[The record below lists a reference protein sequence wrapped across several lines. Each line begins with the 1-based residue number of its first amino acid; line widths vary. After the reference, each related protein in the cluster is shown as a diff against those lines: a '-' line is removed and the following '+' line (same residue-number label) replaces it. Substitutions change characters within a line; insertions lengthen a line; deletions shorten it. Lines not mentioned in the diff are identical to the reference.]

1 MPEARKA
8 ATRKA
13 ATKKAPAK
21 KAPAK
26 RASSNKPSKLF
37 TIGYELAKPDAVI
50 AELKRAKVKL
60 LIDTRAVAA
69 SRKPGFSKRQLAATL
84 DENGIAYL
92 HLQKLGTPD
101 DGRQAAR
108 AGKLEALWKIYA
120 RHLTRPDAIEA
131 MDELITIVKSG
142 QTVCLLCFERDQA
155 CCHRSRIAE
164 IVNERTGAEV
174 VNLVPALI

>member
-1 MPEARKA
+1 MATAKA
-8 ATRKA
+8 KTRRPTA
-13 ATKKAPAK
+13 AKSKSA
-21 KAPAK
+21 
-26 RASSNKPSKLF
+26 SKLF
-37 TIGYELAKPDAVI
+37 TIGYEKSKPDALM

-60 LIDTRAVAA
+60 LVDTRAVAA

-101 DGRQAAR
+101 EGRQAAR
-108 AGKLEALWKIYA
+108 AGKLDTLWRIYA
-120 RHLTRPDAIEA
+120 KHLKTPGAIEA

-142 QTVCLLCFERDQA
+142 QSVCLLCYERDKN

-164 IVNERTGAEV
+164 VVHERTGASV
-174 VNLVPALI
+174 VDLAPQLF

>member
-1 MPEARKA
+1 MAKA
-8 ATRKA
+8 KQATTKQA
-13 ATKKAPAK
+13 TTKKV
-21 KAPAK
+21 
-26 RASSNKPSKLF
+26 RKLF
-37 TIGYELAKPDAVI
+37 TIGYEQAKPDAVM

-60 LIDTRAVAA
+60 LVDTRAVAA
-69 SRKPGFSKRQLAATL
+69 SRKPGFSKRQLAAIL

-108 AGKLEALWKIYA
+108 AGKLDTLWRIYA
-120 RHLTRPDAIEA
+120 RHLTTPDAIEA
-131 MDELITIVKSG
+131 MDELISIVKSG
-142 QTVCLLCFERDQA
+142 ETVCLLCYERDKD

-174 VNLVPALI
+174 VDLVPALL

>member
-1 MPEARKA
+1 MAKA
-8 ATRKA
+8 AKA
-13 ATKKAPAK
+13 KTNKTPAMKAK
-21 KAPAK
+21 
-26 RASSNKPSKLF
+26 KLF
-37 TIGYELAKPDAVI
+37 TIGYELAKPDAVM

-60 LIDTRAVAA
+60 LVDTRAVAA
-69 SRKPGFSKRQLAATL
+69 SRKPGFSKKQLAATL

-108 AGKLEALWKIYA
+108 AGKLDTLWRIYA
-120 RHLTRPDAIEA
+120 KHLTTPDAIEA
-131 MDELITIVKSG
+131 MDELISIVKSG
-142 QTVCLLCFERDQA
+142 QTVCLLCFERDKD

-174 VNLVPALI
+174 VDLVPALL

>member
-1 MPEARKA
+1 MAK
-8 ATRKA
+8 
-13 ATKKAPAK
+13 AK

-26 RASSNKPSKLF
+26 QYPPKKPAKKASRLF

-60 LIDTRAVAA
+60 LVDTRAVAA
-69 SRKPGFSKRQLAATL
+69 SRKPGFSKRQLAAIL

-108 AGKLEALWKIYA
+108 AGKLDTLWRIYA
-120 RHLTRPDAIEA
+120 RHLTTPDAIEA
-131 MDELITIVKSG
+131 MDELISIVKSG
-142 QTVCLLCFERDQA
+142 ETVCLLCFERDKD
-155 CCHRSRIAE
+155 CCHRSRVAE
-164 IVNERTGAEV
+164 VVNERTGAEV
-174 VNLVPALI
+174 VDLVPALH